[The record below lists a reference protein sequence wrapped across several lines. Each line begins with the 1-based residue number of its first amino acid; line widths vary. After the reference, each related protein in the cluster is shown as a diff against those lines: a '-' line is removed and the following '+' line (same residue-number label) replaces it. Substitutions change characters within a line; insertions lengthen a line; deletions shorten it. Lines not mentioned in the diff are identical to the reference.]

1 MPTAKLRHWVKE
13 GASKPILRTSTAN
26 LRHRVEEG
34 GLKSVLRLWP
44 HIDKIRHCSWACNCI
59 CGLPRCGEPRAVGT
73 ALLFEFQRPQST
85 PRATRSLANL
95 HAVGTRLIGYE
106 EEILS
111 RVPLKT
117 KKNVPFELIACKKKS
132 CVVCRQQTIPR
143 FDLLSPGMRKQSSE
157 TRNSILFTRASSLF
171 VCCSAPFSIP
181 IRRVF
186 IDRED
191 HHQPPTKPD
200 DVECAERKNRTTKRP
215 NKCILSRSIP
225 SYVSRQTVLD

>member
-1 MPTAKLRHWVKE
+1 MFLLNSSHVK
-13 GASKPILRTSTAN
+13 
-26 LRHRVEEG
+26 
-34 GLKSVLRLWP
+34 
-44 HIDKIRHCSWACNCI
+44 KI
-59 CGLPRCGEPRAVGT
+59 
-73 ALLFEFQRPQST
+73 
-85 PRATRSLANL
+85 
-95 HAVGTRLIGYE
+95 
-106 EEILS
+106 
-111 RVPLKT
+111 
-117 KKNVPFELIACKKKS
+117 
-132 CVVCRQQTIPR
+132 VCRQQTIPR

-157 TRNSILFTRASSLF
+157 ARNSILFTRASSLF